1 LIEFARKNMY
11 TEVNNN
17 LSNYLESNKN
27 RMWEL
32 IQNWTNFY
40 GVRELEMCPKESES
54 DSAGKKTKMKK
65 VPANSTL
72 WFSTSPL
79 KTIKDYKLKS
89 QSSKNE

>member
-32 IQNWTNFY
+32 IPNWTNFY
-40 GVRELEMCPKESES
+40 GVRELKMCPKESES

-65 VPANSTL
+65 VPASSTL